1 MVADVLYIKDSLV
14 DVMLIADHFVM
25 VTTIEL
31 DYNST
36 QDEIE
41 SEAWN
46 RLGAEYGEGWV
57 AVTKPIIN
65 RVSIDVA
72 PRQTINDVMKSLAEE
87 EPSDERTTS

>member
-1 MVADVLYIKDSLV
+1 MVADVLYTKDSLV
-14 DVMLIADHFVM
+14 DVLLIADHFVM

-46 RLGAEYGEGWV
+46 RLSAEYGDDWV
-57 AVTKPIIN
+57 DATKSIIN
-65 RVSIDVA
+65 RISIDVA
-72 PRQTINDVMKSLAEE
+72 PRPTINDVMKSLAEE
-87 EPSDERTTS
+87 EPSDE

>member
-1 MVADVLYIKDSLV
+1 MIADVLYTKDSLV

-46 RLGAEYGEGWV
+46 RLGAEYGEDWV
-57 AVTKPIIN
+57 EITKSIIN
-65 RVSIDVA
+65 SVSIDVA

-87 EPSDERTTS
+87 EPSDE